1 MCVYVRVLHGRFG
14 FLYKGVCVGVS
25 LCERERWCYCCQTY
39 VQLSAVPLSDQY
51 DWNQILIENGLL
63 EDASE
68 VREHSD
74 VDTLIEALKKRHPEH
89 ANMKT
94 IEAALRAQQCSTCP
108 GPMSLKITL
117 LYSCHTQCRTFAH
130 QRIQRSTRPARQ
142 SGSQTDRRRSH
153 TYIHPLH
160 TYTHNLCTHALVC
173 PYCRYKNPKRPCTR
187 TCTHIY
193 PHMP

>member
-1 MCVYVRVLHGRFG
+1 MGKQEVCDVER
-14 FLYKGVCVGVS
+14 VCVCEVCGCLSV
-25 LCERERWCYCCQTY
+25 CERERERWCYCCQTY

-108 GPMSLKITL
+108 GPMSLKSHTL
-117 LYSCHTQCRTFAH
+117 VFMSHTMRNIRTPTHPTQHTAS
-130 QRIQRSTRPARQ
+130 QAVRQ
-142 SGSQTDRRRSH
+142 SDRQTS
-153 TYIHPLH
+153 
-160 TYTHNLCTHALVC
+160 V
-173 PYCRYKNPKRPCTR
+173 
-187 TCTHIY
+187 THI
-193 PHMP
+193 HTN